1 MKMIKTE
8 VQRSRTKVIR
18 HLMNQRAM
26 EKWMNSKTAMKSESN
41 HRQTGIIP
49 IVPDTKN
56 TTCTVPVLDN
66 LRVRYRDILA

>member
-26 EKWMNSKTAMKSESN
+26 EKWMNSKTAIKSEWN
-41 HRQTGIIP
+41 HRQTGTIT

-56 TTCTVPVLDN
+56 TTRCTG
-66 LRVRYRDILA
+66 LR